1 MPPDGVDQGYV
12 NLAKRFAAAK
22 PAVHFVM
29 QDDVVTKP
37 DHGVAW
43 VALGKGA
50 ADNHIAWLNSLEANL
65 LKSVRC
71 HVLQVEVF
79 TSHPPPVGSLE
90 VGQINAAQMVCVP
103 KQRVA
108 VHQAML
114 EPATQQMRHRPV
126 FP

>member
-37 DHGVAW
+37 NHGVAW
-43 VALGKGA
+43 VAFGKGA

-65 LKSVRC
+65 VKSVGC
-71 HVLQVEVF
+71 HVL
-79 TSHPPPVGSLE
+79 
-90 VGQINAAQMVCVP
+90 
-103 KQRVA
+103 
-108 VHQAML
+108 
-114 EPATQQMRHRPV
+114 
-126 FP
+126 